1 MAGGLGSGRSRVS
14 GSLREFLAPPGRRR
28 RLLQAAA
35 GLVAAA
41 TVAGAFH
48 LGQVR
53 AGHNILEARLREQ
66 GLQEQLAALQAEGRE
81 TRQAQARQE
90 TNALVDRE
98 ACTQIEA
105 QLPELQDKILA
116 QQEELAFYRGIVGG
130 PGQGGLRVQE
140 FAQVALAGGGTR
152 IRFILTRIEHAERQV
167 RGQLQLRVE
176 GKRAGRFTS
185 LDLASLAMA
194 PGSTPRDFDFRYF
207 QEISTGIRLPAD
219 FSPERIVIRVMPVTA
234 GVRASVESFPWAA
247 GAGAQP

>member
-1 MAGGLGSGRSRVS
+1 MS

-81 TRQAQARQE
+81 ARQAQARQE

-176 GKRAGRFTS
+176 GRRAGRFTS